1 MKLSNYYFILFLLLV
16 AFPSCKENESTKE
29 EEKEKVTLEVQF
41 FVKDKPLNLLQEYQN
56 DLNQKYLLE
65 SFKFYLSNFEFE
77 SASTNEVFKV
87 EDSYLLFSAD
97 REKNIFEREILVK
110 KGEFDKMN
118 FSIGVDSIK
127 NTSLDN
133 SGDLDISN
141 SMAWDWN
148 TGYKFVVMEG
158 KYYTDIS
165 NPTTSIPLVFHIG
178 QNQNYKK
185 VSLSFETVSDKGIFS
200 TSNQNGNKKIVLKVD
215 LNDFF
220 SSPNQINFNEI
231 NNIMGGGKSLLLSQ
245 NYETGFVV
253 LKEIE

>member
-1 MKLSNYYFILFLLLV
+1 MLFS
-16 AFPSCKENESTKE
+16 ACSENESKKKDET
-29 EEKEKVTLEVQF
+29 EKVILEVQF
-41 FVKDKPLNLLQEYQN
+41 FVKDKPLKLLQEYQN
-56 DLNQKYLLE
+56 DLNQNYLLE

-77 SASTNEVFKV
+77 SVSTSEIFKV

-97 REKNIFEREILVK
+97 REKNTFSREILIK

-118 FSIGVDSIK
+118 FFIGVDSIK

-158 KYYTDIS
+158 KYFN
-165 NPTTSIPLVFHIG
+165 NPANLNSSIPLVFHIG
-178 QNQNYKK
+178 LNPNYKK
-185 VSLSFETVSDKGIFS
+185 VSLSFDTVNEKGIFS
-200 TSNQNGNKKIVLKVD
+200 TNNENANKKIVLRVD

-231 NNIMGGGKSLLLSQ
+231 NNIMGGEKSLLLSQ
-245 NYETGFVV
+245 NYESGFVT
-253 LKEIE
+253 LKETK

>member
-1 MKLSNYYFILFLLLV
+1 MKKSYHYSCFFLFLILF
-16 AFPSCKENESTKE
+16 SCTENESKKE
-29 EEKEKVTLEVQF
+29 HETQKVTLEVQF
-41 FVKDKPLNLLQEYQN
+41 FVKDKSLKLLQEYQN
-56 DLNQKYLLE
+56 DLNQTYLLE
-65 SFKFYLSNFEFE
+65 NFKFYLSNFEFE
-77 SASTNEVFKV
+77 SASTNETFKV
-87 EDSYLLFSAD
+87 EDSYYLFSAD
-97 REKNIFEREILVK
+97 REKTVFEREILIK
-110 KGEFDKMN
+110 KGEFNKIN

-158 KYYTDIS
+158 KYYNDIS

-178 QNQNYKK
+178 LNQNYKK
-185 VSLSFETVSDKGIFS
+185 ISLDFDKLNEKGIFD
-200 TSNQNGNKKIVLKVD
+200 TKKNKKIVLKVD

-220 SSPNQINFNEI
+220 SSPNQIDFNQI
-231 NNIMGGGKSLLLSQ
+231 NTIMGKGKSILFSQ

>member
-1 MKLSNYYFILFLLLV
+1 MKISSYYSLFFLFLVL
-16 AFPSCKENESTKE
+16 FSSCKETEVPKDDET
-29 EEKEKVTLEVQF
+29 EKVTLEVQF
-41 FVKDKPLNLLQEYQN
+41 FVKDKPLKLLQEYQN
-56 DLNQKYLLE
+56 DLNQNYLLE

-87 EDSYLLFSAD
+87 KDSYLLFSAD
-97 REKNIFEREILVK
+97 REINIFEKEILIK
-110 KGEFDKMN
+110 KGEYSKLN

-158 KYYTDIS
+158 KYYA
-165 NPTTSIPLVFHIG
+165 NPSDLTSSIPLVFHIG
-178 QNQNYKK
+178 LNPSYQK
-185 VSLSFETVSDKGIFS
+185 VSLNFENLNDKGIFS
-200 TSNQNGNKKIVLKVD
+200 TDNKKIVLKVD

-220 SSPNQINFNEI
+220 SSPNQIDFNEI
-231 NNIMGGGKSLLLSQ
+231 NNIMGKSAILTE
-245 NYETGFVV
+245 NYQIDFIT
-253 LKEIE
+253 LKEVK

>member
-1 MKLSNYYFILFLLLV
+1 LVLF
-16 AFPSCKENESTKE
+16 SCKESDSKKE
-29 EEKEKVTLEVQF
+29 DETQKVTLEVQF
-41 FVKDKPLNLLQEYQN
+41 FVKEKPLKLLQEYQN
-56 DLNQKYLLE
+56 DLNQRYLLE
-65 SFKFYLSNFEFE
+65 NFKFYLSNFEFE
-77 SASTNEVFKV
+77 STSTNENFKV
-87 EDSYLLFSAD
+87 EDSYYLFSAD
-97 REKNIFEREILVK
+97 RENNVFEREILVK
-110 KGEFDKMN
+110 KGEFSKLN

-158 KYYTDIS
+158 KYYTDAS

-178 QNQNYKK
+178 TNQNYKK
-185 VSLSFETVSDKGIFS
+185 ISLDFDTINEKGIFD
-200 TSNQNGNKKIVLKVD
+200 TKNNKKIVLKVD

-220 SSPNQINFNEI
+220 ASPNQIDFNQI
-231 NNIMGGGKSLLLSQ
+231 NTIMGGGKSILLSQ
-245 NYETGFVV
+245 NYETGFVL